1 METFMTS
8 REVEA
13 EKLDRQKREKEQ
25 ADSRARDEQ
34 IARDNAARWRAGE
47 KDWLREQ
54 ALREEE
60 KLCVE
65 GNDRVTVLATLR
77 ARAADLKSQIENEN
91 ELVTIHQQI
100 DSTKHQILSRPLSEA
115 SPSTIDALT
124 RWRALA
130 ELWPTRKA
138 LLQEQLGLVEQQ
150 ITDSE
155 SALDKLKNGLA
166 TVKLKLSGLVKT

>member
-1 METFMTS
+1 
-8 REVEA
+8 
-13 EKLDRQKREKEQ
+13 
-25 ADSRARDEQ
+25 
-34 IARDNAARWRAGE
+34 
-47 KDWLREQ
+47 
-54 ALREEE
+54 
-60 KLCVE
+60 
-65 GNDRVTVLATLR
+65 VLATLR